1 MHVINVCKTYS
12 NSAKKRNLYTKKHYF
27 KLYFY
32 DETGV
37 IATKRVSRIEA
48 FYYKYLVK
56 KVKVKYF
63 RCENCNEKYR
73 SIHGKAPCPFCDNT

>member
-12 NSAKKRNLYTKKHYF
+12 NGAKKRNSNTKKHYF

-37 IATKRVSRIEA
+37 IATKRVNRLQA
-48 FYYKYLVK
+48 FYYRYLVK

-63 RCENCNEKYR
+63 RCKNCNEKYR
-73 SIHGKAPCPFCDNT
+73 SIHGQAPCPFCDNT